1 MTGSFDFDQREAR
14 VRLFIRGAAGMLH
27 GLEAA
32 VDTGFTEELTL
43 DTGLIEALQLPYVLT
58 EQTMLSDGSIV
69 PCAVHAAKI
78 LWDGEERGILVQ
90 AGEGTPLLGIGL
102 LLGYELRLQVMLGGE
117 LQTIKIEEA

>member
-43 DTGLIEALQLPYVLT
+43 DAGLIEALQLPYVLT
-58 EQTMLSDGSIV
+58 EQTMLSD
-69 PCAVHAAKI
+69 AVSFLVRFMRQRFSGMAKNARF
-78 LWDGEERGILVQ
+78 WFKRAKV
-90 AGEGTPLLGIGL
+90 
-102 LLGYELRLQVMLGGE
+102 RRS
-117 LQTIKIEEA
+117 